1 MSSSL
6 FSFIEGAF
14 AALTWSAAGFAAWW
28 IMFRAPLGR
37 RNIRTSLRIAAPP
50 GKVWSSLLLE
60 PAPPGGWTGALEIA
74 RQAFEGDPP
83 VRHRALVRHGGTGNF
98 EESVWRILRLAPGLH
113 FEAEQETMGGAAVEP
128 ATLRL
133 RLTQDGESTTVEHET
148 RRLVRGVFGHLYLP
162 RSNRRFLEHV
172 KAHCEGREA
181 HGLSALLSRRA
192 NALMALSAFLGI
204 VVLFAAFDPEVWEV
218 AAFVA
223 LFLQIA
229 MWVHEY
235 GHLIALRWFG
245 HKQATMMIV
254 PFFGGAAIGAR
265 AATTRFENAIV
276 ALMGPAFSGAILLA
290 ATPVAGWGVRFI
302 TSGEDL
308 YAPAYVSSAY
318 ALKAWSGLCAVAFLA
333 LAIPINLY
341 NLVPLGMLDGGRVVA
356 ALARGRL
363 SAALLT
369 LAIFAALAYAI
380 AGAGKS
386 SDFGAAL
393 AFVAVVWV
401 IGLLTAEKTQ
411 EDLAPM
417 NGLETFVAATL
428 LIVTLTIYVDASRT
442 LMPAFIDA
450 MERSLQSPVA
460 TASTQGDIPAPQ
472 TASP

>member
-1 MSSSL
+1 MASSL
-6 FSFIEGAF
+6 ISFIDGAF

-37 RNIRTSLRIAAPP
+37 RNIKTRLRIAAPS
-50 GKVWSSLLLE
+50 GKIWSSLLLE

-74 RQAFEGDPP
+74 QQGFEGDPP
-83 VRHRALVRHGGTGNF
+83 LRHRALVRHGGTGKLQ
-98 EESVWRILRLAPGLH
+98 ESVWRVLRLSPGDF
-113 FEAEQETMGGAAVEP
+113 FEAEQETMGGVAVEP

-133 RLTQDGESTTVEHET
+133 RLTKEGEATIVEHEM

-172 KAHCEGREA
+172 KAHCEGCEE

-204 VVLFAAFDPEVWEV
+204 VALFAAFDPEVWEV

-223 LFLQIA
+223 LFLQTA
-229 MWVHEY
+229 VWVHEY

-290 ATPVAGWGVRFI
+290 VTPVAGWGLRFI
-302 TSGEDL
+302 ISGEDL
-308 YAPAYVSSAY
+308 FAPAYVSSVH
-318 ALKAWSGLCAVAFLA
+318 ALKAWGGLCAIAFLA
-333 LAIPINLY
+333 MAIPINLY

-369 LAIFAALAYAI
+369 LAIFAALAYAL

-401 IGLLTAEKTQ
+401 IGLLTSEETQ
-411 EDLAPM
+411 EGLAPM
-417 NGLETFVAATL
+417 NGKETFVTAAL

-450 MERSLQSPVA
+450 MESSLQSPVE
-460 TASTQGDIPAPQ
+460 TASMQGALPAPQ